1 MKILNGE
8 ISRLCSNASLT
19 PKQRTATLPH
29 GDSGH
34 VTVRRTLVAFLLAV
48 AAIALLSLVF
58 SASYLETMLLGG
70 LPVGNALTAIG
81 LCTAAGAAIGLSR
94 PRTRVRRVSVA
105 SLIGAAVWLPV
116 SVALA
121 GNLNLNFHGR
131 HGDAWLALSIAIAAM
146 VLSALI
152 WALIARSLA
161 K

>member
-1 MKILNGE
+1 MPRKVVAL
-8 ISRLCSNASLT
+8 LLT
-19 PKQRTATLPH
+19 
-29 GDSGH
+29 
-34 VTVRRTLVAFLLAV
+34 VTV
-48 AAIALLSLVF
+48 IALLSLAF
-58 SASYLETMLLGG
+58 GAAYLEAVLPGG